1 MGEDKREHPR
11 IPIELRVDYPKL
23 NAFFA
28 DYTRNISKGGTFI
41 RTKRP
46 LPIGTRF
53 IFRLSVPNVEAP
65 FVLDGEVTW
74 VRGEGDDPGMGI
86 RFLYEDDSVR
96 QRLEEAVERMMAES
110 LGPALSTQLLRGH
123 GSGPT

>member
-1 MGEDKREHPR
+1 MGEDKRQHFR

-41 RTKRP
+41 RTERP

-53 IFRLSVPNVEAP
+53 IFRLAVPNLEAP
-65 FVLDGEVTW
+65 FVLDGEVAWIRT
-74 VRGEGDDPGMGI
+74 EGDEPGMGI
-86 RFLYEDDSVR
+86 RFIYEDDEVR
-96 QRLEEAVERMMAES
+96 RRLEEVVERMMAES
-110 LGPALSTQLLRGH
+110 LGPALSGKLLG
-123 GSGPT
+123 GKGG